1 MVSVMAEPKPSSN
14 DILRSWSLAPSKL
27 SFPLQWLCL
36 HVVPLSLGWPP
47 EARDSIL
54 PDYSKMRT
62 PLHSKSHQ

>member
-14 DILRSWSLAPSKL
+14 DILRSWSLAPSKV

-54 PDYSKMRT
+54 PD
-62 PLHSKSHQ
+62 